1 MDKKKIIDIDSFH
14 HYSVR
19 RVLHGLE
26 IVEYPTHDCPA
37 MGDELDLSCGRPIA
51 VLKDGEEAEF
61 VLGRFTAAIPP
72 EVFSKDEHAD
82 DIWCGDDFIQ
92 CLRGDW
98 KKHEGKV
105 VKR

>member
-1 MDKKKIIDIDSFH
+1 MGKQVIDLDSFH
-14 HYSVR
+14 HYRVR

-26 IVEYPTHDCPA
+26 IVEYPADACPS
-37 MGDELDLSCGRPIA
+37 MGDELDENAGRPIA

-61 VLGRFTAAIPP
+61 VLGRFTAAIPSA
-72 EVFSKDEHAD
+72 VFEKDEHAKD
-82 DIWCGDDFIQ
+82 VWCGDDFIQ

-98 KKHEGKV
+98 RKHQGKV